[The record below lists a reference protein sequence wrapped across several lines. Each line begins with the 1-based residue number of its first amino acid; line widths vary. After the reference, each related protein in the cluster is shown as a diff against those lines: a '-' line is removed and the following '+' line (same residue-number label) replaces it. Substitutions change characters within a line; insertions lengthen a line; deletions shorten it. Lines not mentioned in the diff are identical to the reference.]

1 MQEDFL
7 HYIWKFQKFS
17 KTDLKTEA
25 SEEIHI
31 IRQGLH
37 NLNSGPDFFT
47 AQIKIGNQLWAGN
60 VEIHL
65 KSSDWYAHNH
75 ERDAA
80 YDNVILHVVWQHDV
94 DVFRRDNSVIPTLV
108 LNERVDKST
117 LDNYKKLHT
126 ASKKWIPCEDMF
138 PEIDAFLIQNWLE
151 RLYFERLEHKSQTIM
166 NLLKASKNDW
176 EAVLF
181 KMLAKSFGLKNN
193 GEAFLSIANSVDYSV
208 IRKIKNE
215 QFEFEALLFGQAG
228 LLKKGIENEYFTK
241 LESSY
246 DYLKKKFSLENN
258 TVLPVAFFRLRPVN
272 FPTIRLAQLAA
283 VYSNN
288 TQLFSK
294 LVTVNSKE
302 DVYNFFDQEASSFWD
317 THYNFQSVSAKRKKR
332 ITKSFIDLIIINTI
346 VPILFCYSKTIGK
359 DNSETIISL
368 MSSIVKE
375 ENTIVQ
381 RFNTLKPIAE
391 NALQSQGLI
400 ELKNVYCDKK
410 KCLECA
416 VGSSILSNK

>member
-17 KTDLKTEA
+17 KTGLKTEA
-25 SEEIHI
+25 GEELHI

-37 NLNSGPDFFT
+37 NQNSGPDFFT

-94 DVFRRDNSVIPTLV
+94 EVFRRDNSIIPTLV
-108 LNERVDKST
+108 LNEKMDKAALS
-117 LDNYKKLHT
+117 NYKKLFT
-126 ASKKWIPCEDMF
+126 TTKKWIPCEEVF
-138 PEIDAFLIQNWLE
+138 PEIDEFLIQNWLE
-151 RLYFERLEHKSQTIM
+151 RLYFERLEHKSDTIM
-166 NLLKASKNDW
+166 DLLKASKNDW
-176 EAVLF
+176 EAILF

-193 GEAFLSIANSVDYSV
+193 GESFLSIANSVDYAV
-208 IRKIKNE
+208 IRKIQNE
-215 QFEFEALLFGQAG
+215 QFELEALLFGQAG
-228 LLKKGIENEYFTK
+228 LLEDTYENEYFTK
-241 LESSY
+241 LKSSY
-246 DYLKKKFSLENN
+246 EYLRKKFSLENN

-294 LVTVNSKE
+294 LVTVNNKE
-302 DVYNFFDQEASSFWD
+302 EVYSLFDHEASSFWD
-317 THYNFQSVSAKRKKR
+317 THYNFQSISAKRKKR
-332 ITKSFIDLIIINTI
+332 ITKSFIDLIIINTL

-368 MSSIVKE
+368 MSSIAKE
-375 ENTIVQ
+375 ENSIVQ
-381 RFNTLKPIAE
+381 HFNTLKPIAE

-400 ELKNVYCDKK
+400 ELKNMYCDKK